1 MGRDRGVMKPSSIKC
16 WWWTGGDS
24 SALRWVALLLITVS
38 MGVGSLRSQEAERSA
53 KPVLYLIATA
63 HLDSQWNW
71 TVQDTIRQ
79 FVPNTFFT
87 NFRYF
92 EQYPHYTFSFEG
104 TIHYMWFQEYY
115 PEAWPTLQKY
125 VADGRWRLAG
135 SWLNAADVNI
145 PSPESLMRQALYGQR
160 FFRQEFNKESQDV
173 CLPD

>member
-1 MGRDRGVMKPSSIKC
+1 M
-16 WWWTGGDS
+16 
-24 SALRWVALLLITVS
+24 LLIIVS
-38 MGVGSLRSQEAERSA
+38 VGVGSLRSQEAEQSA

-63 HLDSQWNW
+63 HLDSQWDW

-87 NFRYF
+87 NFKYF